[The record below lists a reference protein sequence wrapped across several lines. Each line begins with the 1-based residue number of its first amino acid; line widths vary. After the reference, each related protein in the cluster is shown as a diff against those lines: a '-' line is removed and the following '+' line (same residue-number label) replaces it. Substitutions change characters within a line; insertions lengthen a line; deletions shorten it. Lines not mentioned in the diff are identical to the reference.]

1 VHGAVG
7 SSSHRWRCVQADL
20 KQKEAQANLVY
31 PYSASY
37 NKTRISDI
45 LQAADGGRSLVS
57 SSATVTCSWHGQQ
70 QRGMLFQLMA
80 TAYGLHIAL
89 HCIQQ
94 QLLCVP
100 ASMCTTR
107 AYLSHAST
115 HASSLP
121 HIAETCCR
129 HCEAFRWPEH
139 STHPQQDPSSWLHAW
154 QLTHH
159 SFPPAAT
166 THLGASS

>member
-1 VHGAVG
+1 MVRLAAPLTAGG
-7 SSSHRWRCVQADL
+7 GVQADL

-57 SSATVTCSWHGQQ
+57 SSATVACSWHGQQ

-89 HCIQQ
+89 SIQQ

-100 ASMCTTR
+100 ASMFTTH

-121 HIAETCCR
+121 HIAETCCLHR
-129 HCEAFRWPEH
+129 ETFSWPEH

-154 QLTHH
+154 RLTHH
-159 SFPPAAT
+159 SFPPAAAISC
-166 THLGASS
+166 GASS